1 VSVRG
6 HEGTC
11 SDFRVADKDG
21 GSSSSSTSPKL
32 VKKVAK
38 GELKDREKD
47 RENNMNWKDNINLSS
62 AENGSKI
69 SYQIYFKSG
78 KNKGVNT
85 VEIWDDSIENSEK
98 ITGENELKSL
108 NGTVTSNGSLNITD
122 VIIEIDGDE
131 INDENVCTNKDYK
144 KGYCVTTEE
153 ENKNEVLEDIVSA
166 FKKGERLTF
175 KNLTNNTDIK
185 IYYEMRV
192 NSAINQDTCKTL
204 DPSTGC
210 GEQFENEAKY
220 KAEARGRT
228 YEDTASTTVTITCPY
243 IITRSGGDAYFGS
256 ELKTGT
262 DIAYCGPQKNISGP
276 IIVPVKTPHTIPE
289 TGTKTSPE
297 ALPTL
302 SSPTHDVCKF
312 SNTKNNLVGYQ
323 NELKNFSSSICEMT
337 TEVTEKWDAKA
348 VMDQIRAN
356 ATRVG
361 RFATQVE
368 SDAIF
373 NTNTHGQARSAKIY
387 NFKKD
392 ATVNKNGFEISG
404 THTYIIKGDL
414 NINGNITYN
423 NVDYLNLNDVPSA
436 AFIVLGDIIIDKDVT
451 RIDGIYI
458 TTGQFMASNSENSN
472 DQDSTE
478 KLTVNGGLY
487 GDVSDLFSHRLY
499 VGDIDEDEGSVL
511 IRYSENFLINTPPGL
526 KDLMDITQ
534 LKTPY

>member
-1 VSVRG
+1 
-6 HEGTC
+6 
-11 SDFRVADKDG
+11 
-21 GSSSSSTSPKL
+21 
-32 VKKVAK
+32 
-38 GELKDREKD
+38 
-47 RENNMNWKDNINLSS
+47 
-62 AENGSKI
+62 
-69 SYQIYFKSG
+69 
-78 KNKGVNT
+78 
-85 VEIWDDSIENSEK
+85 
-98 ITGENELKSL
+98 
-108 NGTVTSNGSLNITD
+108 
-122 VIIEIDGDE
+122 
-131 INDENVCTNKDYK
+131 
-144 KGYCVTTEE
+144 
-153 ENKNEVLEDIVSA
+153 
-166 FKKGERLTF
+166 
-175 KNLTNNTDIK
+175 
-185 IYYEMRV
+185 
-192 NSAINQDTCKTL
+192 
-204 DPSTGC
+204 GC
-210 GEQFENEAKY
+210 GEEFINEG
-220 KAEARGRT
+220 KAEAYADKEVPSRGDPKW
-228 YEDTASTTVTITCPY
+228 EDEDSTKVIVLCPY

-276 IIVPVKTPHTIPE
+276 IIVPVTTPHTIPE
-289 TGTKTSPE
+289 TGTETNPE

-361 RFATQVE
+361 RFATQVG
-368 SDAIF
+368 S
-373 NTNTHGQARSAKIY
+373 NTTFDTHTHANAKIY
-387 NFKKD
+387 NFEGD
-392 ATVNKNGFEISG
+392 ATVNTEFKISG
-404 THTYIIKGDL
+404 THTYIINGNL

-423 NVDYLNLNDVPSA
+423 NADYSNLNDVPSA
-436 AFIVLGDIIIDKDVT
+436 AFIVLGNIIIDESVT
-451 RIDGIYI
+451 KIDGIYI
-458 TTGQFMASNSENSN
+458 TTGQFMASNSEDPKNP
-472 DQDSTE
+472 DSTE

>member
-1 VSVRG
+1 MPKFNVGVIATA
-6 HEGTC
+6 E
-11 SDFRVADKDG
+11 VEIEADTQEEAEALAIAEAVLLNSAYWSIDYCDELDEDEDDDEDIKDIENAFKDG
-21 GSSSSSTSPKL
+21 DK
-32 VKKVAK
+32 
-38 GELKDREKD
+38 
-47 RENNMNWKDNINLSS
+47 
-62 AENGSKI
+62 
-69 SYQIYFKSG
+69 
-78 KNKGVNT
+78 
-85 VEIWDDSIENSEK
+85 
-98 ITGENELKSL
+98 
-108 NGTVTSNGSLNITD
+108 
-122 VIIEIDGDE
+122 
-131 INDENVCTNKDYK
+131 
-144 KGYCVTTEE
+144 
-153 ENKNEVLEDIVSA
+153 
-166 FKKGERLTF
+166 LTF
-175 KNLTNNTDIK
+175 KNLANNTDIK

-220 KAEARGRT
+220 KAKAGDRI

-276 IIVPVKTPHTIPE
+276 IIMPVITPHTIPK
-289 TGTKTSPE
+289 TGTETSPE

-361 RFATQVE
+361 RFATQVKDNNATFDTH
-368 SDAIF
+368 S
-373 NTNTHGQARSAKIY
+373 HGQATSAKIY
-387 NFKKD
+387 NFKED
-392 ATVNKNGFEISG
+392 ATVNTNGFEISG
-404 THTYIIKGDL
+404 THTYIINGDL
-414 NINGNITYN
+414 NINGNITYET
-423 NVDYLNLNDVPSA
+423 NVNYLNLNDVPSA

-458 TTGQFMASNSENSN
+458 TTGRFMASNSKNPN
-472 DQDSTE
+472 NLDSTE

-526 KDLMDITQ
+526 KDLIDITQ